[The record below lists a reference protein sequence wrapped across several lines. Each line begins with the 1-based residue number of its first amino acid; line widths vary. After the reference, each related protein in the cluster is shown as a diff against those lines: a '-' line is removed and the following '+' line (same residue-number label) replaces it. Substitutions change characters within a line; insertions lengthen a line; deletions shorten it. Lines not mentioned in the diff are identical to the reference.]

1 MDCWGGTSGRESS
14 EHKAGL
20 SNVSDDENDDEDD
33 TDDKDE
39 DDSVLEWFLY
49 SRICVVF
56 SFNIQSLLR
65 RLSLSTLG

>member
-1 MDCWGGTSGRESS
+1 MDCWGATSGTESS

-33 TDDKDE
+33 SDDI
-39 DDSVLEWFLY
+39 DDDDNVLGWFLY
-49 SRICVVF
+49 SRKCVVF

-65 RLSLSTLG
+65 RLSLSTL